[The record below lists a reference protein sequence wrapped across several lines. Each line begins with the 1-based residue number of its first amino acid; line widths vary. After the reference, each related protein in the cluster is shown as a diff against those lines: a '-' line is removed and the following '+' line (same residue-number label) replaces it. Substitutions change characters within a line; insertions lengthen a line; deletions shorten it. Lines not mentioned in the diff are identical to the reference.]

1 MIALEA
7 TPDHP
12 ATSLSRFFESHLKQ
26 YRELANADIYEGRRP
41 KGRPDWRSAEVIE
54 KTTNEAIEMIARG
67 KTLGQAARKF
77 GVKTNTLQQR
87 LYSRGLTV
95 KKIREGAE

>member
-12 ATSLSRFFESHLKQ
+12 ATSLSKFFESHLKQ
-26 YRELANADIYEGRRP
+26 YREMANADIYEGRKS

-54 KTTNEAIEMIARG
+54 ETTNEAIEMIARG
-67 KTLGQAARKF
+67 QTLGQAARKF
-77 GVKTNTLQQR
+77 GITINTLQQR
-87 LYSRGLTV
+87 IYTRGLNV
-95 KKIREGAE
+95 KKIREGIK